1 MSQKIVGS
9 NDPCF
14 AANEDE
20 VTPPEAARVLYPRLQ
35 WVKVLVA
42 GLLFWVP
49 KKQMMN

>member
-1 MSQKIVGS
+1 MSSSS
-9 NDPCF
+9 NIPPAF

-20 VTPPEAARVLYPRLQ
+20 VTPPVAARVLYPRLQ

-49 KKQMMN
+49 KGK